1 MSRISYQFICL
12 SLIST
17 FSWGQQ
23 KSNDF
28 TKRMGNFDG
37 KLNLYSGK
45 LFMNSKL
52 NSKINNRIRI
62 EEWPAKYSP
71 YGGKR
76 FATEN
81 HEGLIQKRVDWQKLT
96 PELPLQERKSKM
108 ANERIMESD
117 IKNRTPATKSV
128 EFRDAV
134 YAQLDKR
141 VDDWLNKVNNVS
153 LQEINRYQ
161 FRKGRPSEPGF
172 PVQQAGSGG
181 NFDKQS
187 KTRYPNSIKT
197 PLPKQSSGSSYW
209 LGPRKVSVQGAQ
221 KTSPKSNLN
230 PTPKGGYRS
239 ASRPILGPKKVRVQL
254 GAPQ

>member
-1 MSRISYQFICL
+1 
-12 SLIST
+12 
-17 FSWGQQ
+17 
-23 KSNDF
+23 
-28 TKRMGNFDG
+28 
-37 KLNLYSGK
+37 
-45 LFMNSKL
+45 MNSKL

-141 VDDWLNKVNNVS
+141 VDDWLNKVNNVT

-172 PVQQAGSGG
+172 QYSKLVQEATLINNLKPDIQIP
-181 NFDKQS
+181 S
-187 KTRYPNSIKT
+187 KHPFLSNH
-197 PLPKQSSGSSYW
+197 
-209 LGPRKVSVQGAQ
+209 LGHRTGLDRERFLHKEHKRHHQ
-221 KTSPKSNLN
+221 NL
-230 PTPKGGYRS
+230 
-239 ASRPILGPKKVRVQL
+239 I
-254 GAPQ
+254 